1 MGFDLKFDKAQVK
14 QALTRQRQIIDK
26 IETKSQQVLDAVARE
41 GVNASKDKGRADTW
55 QDRTG
60 NLRSSIDHF
69 VEKTFDGDEAVVF
82 AGMDYAPFVHF
93 RDGYRVL
100 VMPDSDTI
108 KKYTS
113 ILKTL

>member
-1 MGFDLKFDKAQVK
+1 MGFDVTFSEAKMREG
-14 QALTRQRQIIDK
+14 LTKQRQIIDK
-26 IETKSQQVLDAVARE
+26 IETKAQQVLDAIARE
-41 GVNASKDKGRADTW
+41 GVNDSKDKGRPDTW
-55 QDRTG
+55 QDVTG

-69 VEKTFDGDEAVVF
+69 VERVPEGEQAIVF

-108 KKYTS
+108 KKYTN
-113 ILKTL
+113 ILKNL

>member
-1 MGFDLKFDKAQVK
+1 MGFDLKFNKVKAN
-14 QALTRQRQIIDK
+14 QALTKQRQIINK
-26 IETKSQQVLDAVARE
+26 IETKAHQVLDAVARE

-55 QDRTG
+55 QDQTG

-69 VEKTFDGDEAVVF
+69 VEKTFKGEEAVVF

-108 KKYTS
+108 KKYTA
-113 ILKTL
+113 ILKNL